1 MFVINPEGVAMNL
14 VQVKSIITATTLDGR
29 QCVLAS
35 FRKYAFDLKY
45 TDEKNAKTFI
55 EDLACDVRESNY
67 TTIMQFDEE
76 RAVNLT
82 SVKWIEYNQVT
93 DKTCHI
99 DAHIGDDDGFNIC
112 DVENEETADVYLDD
126 LVRRSN
132 GRFVRCQMGFVVNL
146 AQVQYINFR
155 KYGDKFEVVAYCGN
169 YFSLKTVES
178 EEIAKAFIED
188 LVRNFNNS
196 LR

>member
-1 MFVINPEGVAMNL
+1 MFVIGLKGFAVNL
-14 VQVKSIITATTLDGR
+14 VQARSIDTVKIDEEQYIFANFDECSVELWYADER
-29 QCVLAS
+29 NAARCVNHWV
-35 FRKYAFDLKY
+35 R
-45 TDEKNAKTFI
+45 
-55 EDLACDVRESNY
+55 DVRESNY
-67 TTIMQFDEE
+67 TTIMRIDKN
-76 RAVNLT
+76 RVVNFT
-82 SVKWIEYNQVT
+82 SVKWIEYNQIT

-99 DAHIGDDDGFNIC
+99 DAHIDDDDGFNIC